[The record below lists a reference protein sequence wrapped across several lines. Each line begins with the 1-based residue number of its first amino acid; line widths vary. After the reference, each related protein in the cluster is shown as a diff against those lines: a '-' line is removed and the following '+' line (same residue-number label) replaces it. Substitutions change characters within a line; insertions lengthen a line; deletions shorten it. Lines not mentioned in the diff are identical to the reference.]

1 MFPVIVS
8 GSLTLTR
15 LVPRRRSPVPSLF
28 WFIHT
33 FCGCPRRRSPV
44 PSHRFWSGV
53 PPDHQPQPSLEQ
65 RRENAPTR
73 PRANNRKVCPFPARP
88 ALAHSHTRAKRQGG
102 PPKRGRKRE
111 STDREREGCS
121 FTSLALVSAHAHRG
135 KRVSRERG
143 ERESIRDTERLL
155 RQTDRQTDRQAGR

>member
-111 STDREREGCS
+111 STERERERG
-121 FTSLALVSAHAHRG
+121 LLVHQPCA
-135 KRVSRERG
+135 RERARAQRQESQPRERR
-143 ERESIRDTERLL
+143 EREHTRHREAPE
-155 RQTDRQTDRQAGR
+155 TDRQTDRQAGR

>member
-121 FTSLALVSAHAHRG
+121 FTSLALVAVALTAR
-135 KRVSRERG
+135 SRSWSRS
-143 ERESIRDTERLL
+143 RSRSRS
-155 RQTDRQTDRQAGR
+155 RY